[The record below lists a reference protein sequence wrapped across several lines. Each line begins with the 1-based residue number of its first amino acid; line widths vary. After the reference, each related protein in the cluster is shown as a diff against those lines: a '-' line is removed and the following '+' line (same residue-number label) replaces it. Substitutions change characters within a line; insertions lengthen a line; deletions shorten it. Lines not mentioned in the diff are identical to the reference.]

1 MLAFNDLKRNN
12 YCDKD
17 SLFSSKKSYDYC
29 LIESIGNCNRYWIL
43 FTKIQTSV
51 VFFFFKENLMNTLL
65 VKEGM
70 TNCLH
75 TRIRRIH
82 LNETRNKGKNNHVL
96 HSARNQRT
104 CLFRSHD
111 RFHQFDYVTRLFA
124 DDLDIFFYCIFSH
137 FFSLAQIFL
146 IYFLWFSFLLKI
158 EKNSDRRGFV

>member
-1 MLAFNDLKRNN
+1 MLILLYNLFSRLYYLVLVSSWTKPPLKMLAFNDLKRNN

-96 HSARNQRT
+96 HSARN
-104 CLFRSHD
+104 
-111 RFHQFDYVTRLFA
+111 
-124 DDLDIFFYCIFSH
+124 
-137 FFSLAQIFL
+137 
-146 IYFLWFSFLLKI
+146 
-158 EKNSDRRGFV
+158 